1 MVTAFIVLLICL
13 VIGIPI
19 TFSLGLASLSF
30 LAFSGIPLGILSQRM
45 FTGLDSFPLMA
56 IPFFILAGELMN
68 ASGITKKI
76 VDFADLVVGKLR
88 GGLAHVSIVSA
99 MFFAGIS
106 GSGVA
111 DAAAIG
117 SMMIPAME
125 KKGFDKDFSC
135 AVISAASVMGPII
148 PPSIPMV
155 VYSMLAGTSVAAM
168 LLAGAIPGILL
179 GLSLMVVAYFFAVK
193 RKYPCNEKMP
203 SVREIIRVLA
213 GALVPLLMPLI
224 ILGGI
229 IGGIFTATEAAAVA
243 VIYSLVVG
251 IIVFR
256 NLKTG
261 ELIKIALATAK
272 TTGIVFMV
280 MATANIFNW
289 LMATQQVPQLVAGFM
304 LQYLKTPVT
313 ILLALN
319 FLLLIL
325 GCFMEGTAAMIL
337 TVPVILAITNQLGI
351 HPVLIGVIIVLN
363 LMIGL
368 ITPPLG
374 LCLYV
379 TCSVGKISLEKL
391 SKAIVP
397 FLTVEIIVLF
407 LVTYIPEISLYLPR
421 LFHYL

>member
-1 MVTAFIVLLICL
+1 MLTAFIVLVFCMI
-13 VIGIPI
+13 IGVPI
-19 TFSLGLASLSF
+19 AFSLGIASLSF
-30 LAFSGIPLGILSQRM
+30 LAFSGIPLEILAQRM
-45 FTGLDSFPLMA
+45 FTGMDSFPLMA

-68 ASGITKKI
+68 SCGITKKI
-76 VDFADLVVGKLR
+76 VDFADLIVGNFR
-88 GGLAHVSIVSA
+88 GGLAHVVIVSA

-135 AVISAASVMGPII
+135 SVVAASSVMGPVI

-155 VYSMLAGTSVAAM
+155 VYSMLGGTSVAAM

-179 GLSLMVVAYFFAVK
+179 GVSLMMVAYFFARK
-193 RKYPCNEKMP
+193 RNYPRNEQIP
-203 SVREIIRVLA
+203 SLRQLVRVLV
-213 GALVPLLMPLI
+213 GAIVPILMPLI

-229 IGGIFTATEAAAVA
+229 ISGVFTATEAAAVA
-243 VIYSLVVG
+243 VIYALVIGFIVYRSLKRV
-251 IIVFR
+251 
-256 NLKTG
+256 

-272 TTGIVFMV
+272 TTGIVFLV

-289 LMATQQVPQLVAGFM
+289 LMATQQIPQLVAGFM
-304 LQYLKTPVT
+304 LHYLKSKAT
-313 ILLALN
+313 ILLAIN
-319 FLLLIL
+319 ILLLIL

-337 TVPVILAITNQLGI
+337 TTPVILAITNQLGI
-351 HPVLIGVIIVLN
+351 NPVLIGVVIVIN
-363 LMIGL
+363 LMLGL

-379 TCSVGKISLEKL
+379 TCSVGKISLEKI
-391 SKAIVP
+391 SKSILP
-397 FLTVEIIVLF
+397 FLAAEIAVLL
-407 LVTYIPEISLYLPR
+407 LVTYIPDISLFLPR
-421 LFHYL
+421 LFHYI